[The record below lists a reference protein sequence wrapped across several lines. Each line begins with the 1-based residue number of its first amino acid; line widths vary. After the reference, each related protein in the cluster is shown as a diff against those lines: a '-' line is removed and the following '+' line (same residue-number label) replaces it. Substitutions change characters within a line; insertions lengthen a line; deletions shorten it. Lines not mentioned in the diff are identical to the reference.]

1 MFEHALKAARYAV
14 IGAIS
19 VGTLAIACTAHAA
32 EKLVSCLIASH
43 DMPTFKGNCLFT
55 SEAGGSFTLRHAS
68 GKKPVYHDA
77 LDIRVVIVDTDIVE
91 VFSQTKDGINS
102 RWGSVKRSQQDKGCW
117 VGSDF
122 KICAWALAPGT
133 KAANNVIVPNIVDGC
148 KDNVNTI
155 IRAAGLKPKRIDIHG
170 PVDHD
175 AAGIGCPYRQNPKAG
190 SSVPKGSTVSY
201 RIWYEA
207 S

>member
-1 MFEHALKAARYAV
+1 MLSRPQKTICKTLLATAGAAVLALSGNAW
-14 IGAIS
+14 
-19 VGTLAIACTAHAA
+19 AA

-43 DMPTFKGNCLFT
+43 GMPTFKGNCLFT

-117 VGSDF
+117 VGRDF
-122 KICAWALAPGT
+122 EICAWALP
-133 KAANNVIVPNIVDGC
+133 
-148 KDNVNTI
+148 
-155 IRAAGLKPKRIDIHG
+155 
-170 PVDHD
+170 
-175 AAGIGCPYRQNPKAG
+175 PKAKPANTTAPATKNHETEQPLLPSRPQRLG
-190 SSVPKGSTVSY
+190 TPSSPIV
-201 RIWYEA
+201 
-207 S
+207 